1 MSASAI
7 SHDRAD
13 DTGSLSGYTALMAAE
28 SRRAV
33 IAAIVGNAAI
43 AVIKFTA
50 GTMTGSSAMI
60 SEGIH
65 SLVDT
70 GNGGLLFHGL
80 RRGAR
85 PADDHHP
92 FGHGMEVYFWSLI
105 VAVSIFGI
113 GGGMSIYEGMI
124 HIRHPSPLGS
134 PTINYI
140 VLALSMVFESI
151 SFSVAWKAFRTTKGS
166 RGTLAAIHHGKDPSM
181 FAVLF
186 EDSAALL
193 GLVVAFFGV
202 LLSHQLDAPVL
213 DGLASIVI
221 GLILVCAAGWLAY
234 ESKSLLMGEAADPQL
249 VADVRE
255 IALADPAV
263 TGLGVVLTMH
273 LGPDEVLLNIEVQ
286 FTPGLPAED
295 IHTAVHR
302 IEERI
307 NERYPEVTRI
317 FVEVEALLASAAR
330 DRDTAGRRA
339 GPSDHRGEGEPE
351 P

>member
-1 MSASAI
+1 
-7 SHDRAD
+7 
-13 DTGSLSGYTALMAAE
+13 MAAE
-28 SRRAV
+28 SKKAV
-33 IAAIVGNAAI
+33 IAAIIGNAVI
-43 AVIKFTA
+43 AVIKFVA
-50 GTMTGSSAMI
+50 GSMTGSSAMI

-70 GNGGLLFHGL
+70 GNGGLLYHGL

-113 GGGMSIYEGMI
+113 GGGMSIYEGII
-124 HIRHPSPLGS
+124 HIQHPRPLQD

-140 VLALSMVFESI
+140 VLALAAVFESL

-166 RGTLAAIHHGKDPSM
+166 RRTFAAIHHGKDPSM
-181 FAVLF
+181 FTVLF

-193 GLVVAFFGV
+193 GLVVAFIGV
-202 LLSHQLDAPVL
+202 FMSHLLQKPFI
-213 DGLASIVI
+213 DGLASVVI

-234 ESKSLLMGEAADPQL
+234 ESKSLLVGEAADPEL
-249 VADVRE
+249 VAAIRD

-273 LGPDEVLLNIEVQ
+273 LGPDDVLLNIEVQ
-286 FTPGLPAED
+286 FTPGLPAEA

-307 NERYPEVTRI
+307 TGPYPEVSRI
-317 FVEVEALLASAAR
+317 FIEVEALRGADAEIPAS
-330 DRDTAGRRA
+330 
-339 GPSDHRGEGEPE
+339 
-351 P
+351 